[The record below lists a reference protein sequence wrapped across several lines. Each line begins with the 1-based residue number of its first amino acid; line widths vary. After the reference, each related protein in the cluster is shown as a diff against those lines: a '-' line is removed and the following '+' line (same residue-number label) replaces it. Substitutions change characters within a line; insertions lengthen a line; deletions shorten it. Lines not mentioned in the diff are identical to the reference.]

1 MAPVEPWER
10 VWIDTETYA
19 EDVHSMVNCTSC
31 HLGQSVDDMELAHE
45 GMYEDPTADAMTT
58 CGSCHPGITE
68 ASMDSL
74 HVTLRGYDEAVY
86 SRTIEELHDDI
97 EYVESYHCN
106 DCHATC
112 GDCHVSQPAS
122 VGGGLVNGHEFN
134 AVSSMSRQCTACHG
148 SRVKDD
154 YYGNH
159 EGVPSDVHFRARMA
173 CTDCHTGDEMHGMGV
188 SADAAHRYDGP
199 EEPSC
204 ESCHEDQVGVGS
216 GILQHELHGTEIL
229 SCQGCHSTSYTNCT
243 NCHLDQTD
251 TGIPFY
257 TVEAHELDFAIAKNF
272 LRGADRPYEY
282 VPVRHVPTDVD
293 AFNFYGDD
301 LMPNF
306 DNRPTWSYATPHNIQ
321 RITPQTESC
330 LTCHENDDVF
340 LTDAKV
346 VPAERA
352 ANAVIMLDHAPPLP
366 EGYQNVITGQE
377 DTMPVMAED
386 AADSGGDE
394 ADSFWGDGGGDAE
407 AEEPADEADSF
418 WGSGEEAAADDSAA
432 DEADSFWGGDDSA
445 ADESEADAAADDA
458 ESFWGG

>member
-19 EDVHSMVNCTSC
+19 EDVHSLVNCTSC
-31 HLGQSVDDMELAHE
+31 HLGQSVDDMEQAHE
-45 GMYEDPTADAMTT
+45 GMYEDPTADAMAT

-68 ASMDSL
+68 ASMNSL
-74 HVTLRGYDEAVY
+74 HVTLAGYDQAVY
-86 SRTIEELHDDI
+86 SRSIEELHEDI

-122 VGGGLVNGHEFN
+122 VGGGLINGHEFN
-134 AVSSMSRQCTACHG
+134 AESSMSRQCTACHG

-159 EGVPSDVHFRARMA
+159 EGVPSDVHFRARMS
-173 CTDCHTGDEMHGMGV
+173 CVDCHDGDEMHGMGM
-188 SADAAHRYDGP
+188 AGEAEHRYDGP
-199 EEPSC
+199 ENPSC
-204 ESCHEDQVGVGS
+204 ESCHEDQIGVGS
-216 GILQHELHGTEIL
+216 GILQHELHGTEII

-257 TVEAHELDFAIAKNF
+257 SVEAHELDFAIAKNS
-272 LRGADRPYEY
+272 LRGSDRPYEY
-282 VPVRHVPTDVD
+282 TTVRHVPVD
-293 AFNFYGDD
+293 INSFNFYGDN

-321 RITPQTESC
+321 RNTPQTESC
-330 LTCHENDDVF
+330 LSCHENDDVF
-340 LTDAKV
+340 LTEAKV

-352 ANAVIMLDHAPPLP
+352 ANASIMVEHAPALP
-366 EGYQNVITGQE
+366 EGYNNVITGQE
-377 DTMPVMAED
+377 DAVSLMTDGDEE
-386 AADSGGDE
+386 AADDGG
-394 ADSFWGDGGGDAE
+394 FWGSDGGDAE
-407 AEEPADEADSF
+407 
-418 WGSGEEAAADDSAA
+418 AA
-432 DEADSFWGGDDSA
+432 DEADSFWGDAEGDTDDGEAEEADSFWGSGSDEADEEPASDDS
-445 ADESEADAAADDA
+445 